1 MVSSSM
7 ITSVLYGLRVYYVA
21 EARQSQNCKS
31 LS

>member
-1 MVSSSM
+1 M